1 MGGGGA
7 AGGRLWQPPTGLPL
21 PWAGSLP
28 LCLCLLLP
36 VSHPWQHSDGEQLM
50 EGNTFHSNKACPS
63 SPPSVN
69 PTQSAHTPLK
79 RTVVVSGGKQMPNIR
94 CRLHSVQRTY
104 AVFSNHRMTE
114 SMACTLQ
121 VLQNSR
127 FPWHKAWALRQL
139 AQTLAYMEKRS
150 SPSVPWIH
158 SCKESSVWLLTVFNL
173 GHEGF
178 IIKSATCVKENANWT
193 VHSSSPIISLCEFL
207 YSC

>member
-1 MGGGGA
+1 
-7 AGGRLWQPPTGLPL
+7 
-21 PWAGSLP
+21 
-28 LCLCLLLP
+28 
-36 VSHPWQHSDGEQLM
+36 
-50 EGNTFHSNKACPS
+50 
-63 SPPSVN
+63 
-69 PTQSAHTPLK
+69 
-79 RTVVVSGGKQMPNIR
+79 MPNIR

-158 SCKESSVWLLTVFNL
+158 SCKESAVWLLTVFNL

-207 YSC
+207 YSCFSVEWSEVKPRVRLETYAFSAVYGGVHVLTSCCYLKNHFNI